1 MITLDSNETHAL
13 EFERIKGAWW
23 FTLRELKTGMAYI
36 VINHNKKS
44 VALGMFKGM
53 TLPDIVSF
61 MKRADIEPIKMY
73 KAVEG

>member
-1 MITLDSNETHAL
+1 MITLDSNEIHAL

-36 VINHNKKS
+36 VINHNIKA

-53 TLPDIVSF
+53 TLEDIAAF
-61 MKRADIEPIKMY
+61 MKRADIEPVKMY
-73 KAVEG
+73 KAVQ